1 MTQTLGQ
8 VGTAAAMFLERA
20 PHGLLIGGAS
30 APAADGRTFATTDP
44 STGQEIA
51 QIAWAGPADVD
62 RAVAAARAAF
72 QGEWGLGAPAA
83 RAQALN
89 RLADLLEANADE
101 LGDLESIDN
110 GKPKKMAVRVDVPS
124 AVNLLRYFAGW
135 ATKIEGTTIGVS
147 VPDMFVYTVR
157 DPIGVCAQIVPWNF
171 PLMMAVQKLA
181 PALAAGNTVIL
192 KPAEQ
197 TPLTAIRLG
206 ELVSEAGIPAGVVNV
221 LTGDGSTG
229 AALVDHPGVDK
240 IAFTGSTAVGR
251 EIASKAGTALKR
263 VTLELGGKSPNVI
276 LPDAD
281 LKVAAAGSFS
291 AMYFNTGQ
299 VCQAGSR
306 LFVHRDQYD
315 EVVSQIV
322 ARAERSKIGP
332 GLDPDTQVGPVVSP
346 EQLERVRSYI
356 RAGTAA
362 GAEVVAGGP
371 DAPDVEGGGYFVAP
385 TLLTQ
390 VTDDMSVARE
400 EIFGPVLV
408 AMAYDDVDELAQRA
422 NDSDY
427 GLAAYVWTRDV
438 SAAHRLARSLNAGSI
453 FVNTPTMGDPAA
465 PFGGFKAS
473 GIGREGGGANLDAYL
488 ETKTVWISLG

>member
-1 MTQTLGQ
+1 MTATIGQ
-8 VGTAAAMFLERA
+8 VGESAARFLQRA
-20 PHGLLIGGAS
+20 PHGLLIGGES
-30 APAADGRTFATTDP
+30 APAADGRTFVTTDP

-51 QIAWAGPADVD
+51 EIAWAGAADVD
-62 RAVAAARAAF
+62 RAVAAARVAF
-72 QGEWGLGAPAA
+72 EGTWGSAVPAA

-89 RLADLLEANADE
+89 RLADLVEANADE
-101 LGDLESIDN
+101 LGDLESLDN
-110 GKPKKMAVRVDVPS
+110 GKPKKMAVRVDIPS
-124 AVNLLRYFAGW
+124 TVNLLRYFAGW

-147 VPDMFVYTVR
+147 APDMFVYTVR

-206 ELVSEAGIPAGVVNV
+206 ELVAEAGFPAGTVNV
-221 LTGDGSTG
+221 LTGDGATGST
-229 AALVDHPGVDK
+229 LVDHPGVDK
-240 IAFTGSTAVGR
+240 IAFTGSTVVGR
-251 EIASKAGTALKR
+251 EIASKAGAALKR

-281 LKVAAAGSFS
+281 LKAAAAGSFS

-315 EVVSQIV
+315 EVVSLIA

-332 GLDPDTQVGPVVSP
+332 GLDAETQVGPVVSS

-362 GAEVVAGGP
+362 GAELVAGGP
-371 DAPDVEGGGYFVAP
+371 DAPDVEGDGYFVAP

-390 VTDDMSVARE
+390 VTDDMSVARD

-408 AMAYDDVDELAQRA
+408 AMPYDDVDELAHRA

-438 SAAHRLARSLNAGSI
+438 AAAHRLAHALKAGSI